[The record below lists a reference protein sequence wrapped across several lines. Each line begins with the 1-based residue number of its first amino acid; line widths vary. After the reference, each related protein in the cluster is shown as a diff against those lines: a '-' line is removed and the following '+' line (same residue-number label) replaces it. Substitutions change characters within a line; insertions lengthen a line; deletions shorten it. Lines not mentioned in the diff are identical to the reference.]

1 MEGHYQ
7 GSRLIEDMKRIVLT
21 GAECTGKSTL
31 AQALSGYYG
40 EPWTAEF
47 VRSYVDQLD
56 RELIQADLEQIF
68 CGQIAAEDAGWA
80 KSKHLV
86 IHDTNL
92 LSSILYATHYFE
104 TTCDWVEEAFLERK
118 YTLYL
123 LCSPQGIPWEEDP
136 GQRDGPSAR
145 EVLHSKFKQSLEKL
159 KLPYLQVYGD
169 ERLRYGQA
177 IKAIDEALMQ

>member
-1 MEGHYQ
+1 MEGNYQ
-7 GSRLIEDMKRIVLT
+7 GDRLIEAMKRIVLT

-56 RELIQADLEQIF
+56 RELIQTDLDEIF
-68 CGQIAAEDAGWA
+68 CGQIAAEDAGGA
-80 KSKHLV
+80 
-86 IHDTNL
+86 N
-92 LSSILYATHYFE
+92 HYFE
-104 TTCDWVEEAFLERK
+104 TTFDWVNEALLERK

-123 LCSPQGIPWEEDP
+123 LCSPEGIQWEEDP

-145 EVLHSKFKQSLEKL
+145 EELHSMFKESLEKL
-159 KLPYLQVYGD
+159 KLPYFQLNGD
-169 ERLRYGQA
+169 ETLRLGQA
-177 IKAIDEALMQ
+177 IKAIDEALSQ

>member
-1 MEGHYQ
+1 MEGNYQ
-7 GSRLIEDMKRIVLT
+7 GDRLIGAMKRIVLT

-56 RELIQADLEQIF
+56 RELIQADLEEIF
-68 CGQIAAEDAGWA
+68 CGQITAEDAGGA
-80 KSKHLV
+80 KSQRFV

-92 LSSILYATHYFE
+92 LSSIIYANYYFE
-104 TTCDWVEEAFLERK
+104 TTCDWANETLLERK

-123 LCSPQGIPWEEDP
+123 LCSPEGIQWEEDP

-145 EVLHSKFKQSLEKL
+145 EELHSAFKESLEKL
-159 KLPYLQVYGD
+159 MLPYLELNGD
-169 ERLRYGQA
+169 ESLRLRQA
-177 IKAIDEALMQ
+177 IRAIDGALKQ